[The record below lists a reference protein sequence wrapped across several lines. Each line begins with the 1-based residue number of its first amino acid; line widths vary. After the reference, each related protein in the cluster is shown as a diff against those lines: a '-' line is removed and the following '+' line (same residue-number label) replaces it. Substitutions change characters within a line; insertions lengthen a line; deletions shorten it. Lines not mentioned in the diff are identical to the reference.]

1 MSNPRFTAHML
12 VHWVG
17 PPVAAFDLWEPLR
30 TGLDLD
36 RFDGFDACD
45 DAEFVYERAIEMLMD
60 DPIAAH
66 MKTGDV
72 VVMSLA
78 GTLNYHTYNTLEGL
92 ESDMDVEIEW
102 HHFRI
107 LNAEERQAAVD
118 AEFGAAYPA
127 PDQVMTTVPLSF
139 TFNVASGNTG
149 STTTQSVYQ
158 PFYTKIGNQG
168 I

>member
-45 DAEFVYERAIEMLMD
+45 DAEFVYESAIEMLMD

-66 MKTGDV
+66 MKTGDI

-78 GTLNYHTYNTLEGL
+78 GTLNYYTCNTQDGF

-107 LNAEERQAAVD
+107 LNAEEQKAAKE
-118 AEFGAAYPA
+118 AEAVKSYPA
-127 PDQVMTTVPLSF
+127 DQVTTSTPMSF
-139 TFNVASGNTG
+139 TFNVNPSV
-149 STTTQSVYQ
+149 TTMAMGQSVYQ
-158 PFYTKIGNQG
+158 PFYTKIGSTG